1 MRRPA
6 PDRLPDLAGGA
17 LLTLL
22 GVAVAVASAGYGLF
36 GEGSRLAPGFT
47 PFLTGTVLALL
58 GAGIAARALRPTSP
72 PAHPDEPAGPQEPPD
87 RVPSGPVAD
96 APVSLGQVAH
106 AEEGGA
112 APEASGRHTRMVTVV
127 YALCAA
133 TILLTPLLGFLL
145 AFGLLVLVLVVAVER
160 RGLLPGAA
168 LAAGATAAAW
178 LVFERF
184 LAVPLPIGVL
194 GI

>member
-1 MRRPA
+1 MRQPA
-6 PDRLPDLAGGA
+6 PDRLPDLAGGG
-17 LLTLL
+17 LLALL

-47 PFLTGTVLALL
+47 PFLTGTVLAVL
-58 GAGIAARALRPTSP
+58 GAAIAARALRPVP
-72 PAHPDEPAGPQEPPD
+72 PPEHPDQPAGPQGPPGQ
-87 RVPSGPVAD
+87 VPPGHVAH
-96 APVSLGQVAH
+96 APVSLDQVAH

-112 APEASGRHTRMVTVV
+112 APEASGRQTRTVAAV
-127 YALCAA
+127 FALSAA

-145 AFGLLVLVLVVAVER
+145 AFGLLVLVLAVAVER
-160 RGLLPGAA
+160 RGLLPSAA
-168 LAAGATAAAW
+168 LAVGATAAVW
-178 LVFERF
+178 LLFERF